1 MNKISHP
8 SPININSF
16 ATLKSFSRRAGF
28 FVIGVGC
35 IVLAGW
41 ALDIAVLK
49 SILPGQANMKSNTA
63 LLFVLSGISLWM
75 QVQGKARRVAKIC
88 AFIIAFAG
96 LLTLGEYLFNSD
108 FGIDQLL
115 FRDGTVG
122 VVHPGRMAP
131 TTALAFILIGLSLML
146 LDSQPEYSFFNGSLV
161 IIVLMICGLALIGYF
176 YEVSSLYQLG
186 AYTSMAP
193 HAALNFIL
201 LSIAILFA
209 RPERGWMQAILADTP
224 GGNILRRFLPT
235 AIVAPILLGW
245 MGLWGQRAGLYDTAF
260 GIAIMAIS
268 IITTLTIFIWLN
280 ARKLTDLDIKRKQ
293 MDASLRESDLRFRST
308 IENMME
314 GFQIVGYDWRYL
326 FLNDSAVK
334 QSQLTRDQL
343 LGRTMMECYP
353 GIEGSA
359 MFATLRRC
367 MDQRASYHMEN
378 EFIFPNGAKG
388 WFELNIQPAPDGIS
402 IISTDI
408 TRRKQAEAALLQS
421 EMKLSMLFEI
431 LPVGISILDAER
443 KVSYTN
449 SAMTT
454 MLDISAD
461 DLLKGI
467 YGNRKY
473 LKADGT
479 PMPVEEFASTRA
491 FKEKRE
497 IGGVETGVVKGDN
510 SIVWTDMSA
519 VPVDF
524 PDWKVVMVTSDIT
537 ERKQAE
543 TEILKLNAELEVK
556 VAERTA
562 SLAEANALL
571 QTLMDHIPDHI
582 YFKDVESRFIRNS
595 KSQIKTLGL
604 SDPAQVIGKTDFD
617 FFPHAQRAFDEEQE
631 IIRSGQPSIDF
642 EESVDWPDGH
652 QTWLSSTKVPLRD
665 QNGQII
671 GTFGI
676 SRDITDR
683 KHAEIAL
690 QKANEQ
696 LQQLSL
702 FDELTGLYNRR
713 GFMLLAEEQLLLAQ
727 RTKRNLLVFYAD
739 LDGLKQIN
747 DQFGHTA
754 GDEAIITAA
763 HALNETFRTSDIKAR
778 LGGDEFIVLAV
789 EAQQR
794 DAQILRARLQKRLAR
809 NNQSMSIGVVTFDAQ
824 NETSLDD
831 LIAQAD
837 EAMYAEKRSKPGRH
851 EM

>member
-1 MNKISHP
+1 
-8 SPININSF
+8 
-16 ATLKSFSRRAGF
+16 
-28 FVIGVGC
+28 
-35 IVLAGW
+35 
-41 ALDIAVLK
+41 
-49 SILPGQANMKSNTA
+49 
-63 LLFVLSGISLWM
+63 
-75 QVQGKARRVAKIC
+75 
-88 AFIIAFAG
+88 
-96 LLTLGEYLFNSD
+96 
-108 FGIDQLL
+108 
-115 FRDGTVG
+115 
-122 VVHPGRMAP
+122 
-131 TTALAFILIGLSLML
+131 ML

-161 IIVLMICGLALIGYF
+161 TIVLMICGLALIGYF

-186 AYTSMAP
+186 AYTSMVP
-193 HAALNFIL
+193 HTALNFIL

-209 RPERGWMQAILADTP
+209 RPERGWVQTILADTP
-224 GGNILRRFLPT
+224 GGIILRRFLPT
-235 AIVAPILLGW
+235 AIAAPILLGW

-260 GIAIMAIS
+260 GSAIMAIS
-268 IITTLTIFIWLN
+268 IIITLTIFIWLN
-280 ARKLTDLDIKRKQ
+280 AAQLTSIDIKRKQ
-293 MDASLRESDLRFRST
+293 MDASLRESDLRFRNT

-314 GFQIVGYDWRYL
+314 GFQIIGFDWRYL
-326 FLNDSAVK
+326 YLNDSAVK

-359 MFATLRRC
+359 MFAALRRC

-378 EFIFPNGAKG
+378 EFIFPNGVNG

-402 IISTDI
+402 IISSDI

-443 KVSYTN
+443 KVSYIN

-454 MLDISAD
+454 MLDISED
-461 DLLKGI
+461 DLLKGT

-473 LKADGT
+473 LRADGT

-497 IGGVETGVVKGDN
+497 IDGVETGVVKGDD

-604 SDPAQVIGKTDFD
+604 SDPAQAIGKTDFD

-763 HALNETFRTSDIKAR
+763 HALVETFRTSDIKAR

-789 EAQQR
+789 EAKQP
-794 DAQILRARLQKRLAR
+794 DAQILRSRLLKRLAR

-824 NETSLDD
+824 NKTSLDE

-851 EM
+851 KI